1 MKVSPQHPSEEERI
15 VSNIS
20 DMRFTMKDLASF
32 MTYEVSVRAVSP
44 AGEGPWSESFRG
56 TTLAEGENC
65 FVMQEKGR
73 MSYAYSFPSVEVQA
87 LGQRL
92 QNEGHKK
99 SWFRTIK
106 EYRISK
112 FAFS

>member
-1 MKVSPQHPSEEERI
+1 
-15 VSNIS
+15 
-20 DMRFTMKDLASF
+20 MKDLASF

-87 LGQRL
+87 LGKDCKMRDTKRVGLEQL
-92 QNEGHKK
+92 KNTG
-99 SWFRTIK
+99 
-106 EYRISK
+106 
-112 FAFS
+112 